1 MSREDEELS
10 TLYVTK
16 RAFKEVA
23 DAGRLTGRAIAVA
36 CRGVGTIVSGIR
48 EKQMLQRIES
58 DNARRRNVQEAGIQT
73 AAQLNMDPYGNILLT
88 GQIDRIELP
97 ILSSIFEGLHS
108 QKCPVVVLHRENRQI
123 ESVVQKFGGIVI
135 NAANKRYDPFYNR
148 SSFDIYKIIAS
159 VCQGMLSGVS
169 LKPEALQY
177 ITSMY
182 MYIRQAKKSRLTLAL
197 CANCPHG
204 DLLQRMNQEFA
215 SGQITQ
221 LAYDEMSQAY
231 MAGQGERFALMNVF
245 EELKKNGSNI
255 CFDGKNGRPY
265 NIRDAISS
273 ANIIAISVQ
282 TPVALDMIASEIDQ
296 EIIGGHRMVVCFDQ
310 IFINKNKTIQSILS
324 QKALNTVGGGSLIAT
339 NDMMNMCSGDEKLFS
354 DICSTM
360 DTILLAR
367 HPNGR
372 TVEQWSTFV
381 GEYEKT
387 ERSWGSDSGSMRA
400 KPWELFAGKHS
411 GKHQNFSMKR
421 ERILKQEDIT
431 SLCDQEFYFISK
443 SRQQIRKTSI

>member
-16 RAFKEVA
+16 RAFREVA
-23 DAGRLTGRAIAVA
+23 DASRLTGRAIAVA
-36 CRGVGTIVSGIR
+36 CRGVETIVSGIK
-48 EKQMLQRIES
+48 EKKMLQKIES
-58 DNARRRNVQEAGIQT
+58 ENAKKRNVQEAGTQT
-73 AAQLNMDPYGNILLT
+73 AAQLNMDPFGNILLT
-88 GQIDRIELP
+88 GQIDRMELP

-108 QKCPVVVLHRENRQI
+108 QQCPVVVLHRENRQI
-123 ESVVQKFGGIVI
+123 ESIVQQLGGIVI

-148 SSFDIYKIIAS
+148 SNFDIYKIVSS
-159 VCQGMLSGVS
+159 VCQGALSGIA

-182 MYIRQAKKSRLTLAL
+182 MYIRQAKKSKLTLAL

-204 DLLQRMNQEFA
+204 DLLQRMTQEFA
-215 SGQITQ
+215 SGKITQ

-231 MAGQGERFALMNVF
+231 MAGQGERFALMSVF
-245 EELKKNGSNI
+245 EELRKNGNNI
-255 CFDGKNGRPY
+255 CFDGKKGRPY
-265 NIRDAISS
+265 NIRDAIST
-273 ANIIAISVQ
+273 ANIIAISVP
-282 TPVALDMIASEIDQ
+282 TPIALDMIACEIDQ

-310 IFINKNKTIQSILS
+310 IFINKNKTILSILS
-324 QKALNTVGGGSLIAT
+324 QKTLNTVGGGSIIAT

-372 TVEQWSTFV
+372 AVEQWSAFI

-387 ERSWGSDSGSMRA
+387 ERSWGNDSGSMRA

-411 GKHQNFSMKR
+411 GRNQTFSLKR

-431 SLCDQEFYFISK
+431 SLRDQEFYFISK
-443 SRQQIRKTSI
+443 SRQQILKTSI